1 MGISGERINYNID
14 TRTYVQYNN
23 SRIATWSYY
32 ILVEQSQSILSRYWR
47 WKLTLELEECIKDAF
62 DASLEEYMKS
72 KDYISE
78 RQRTTEKLKNFRAG
92 LSDIQQQQF
101 NEIIYAISDDN
112 SKLASEAYMHGVVE
126 GIALRGKV
134 IG

>member
-62 DASLEEYMKS
+62 DASLEEY
-72 KDYISE
+72 I
-78 RQRTTEKLKNFRAG
+78 NFVLILSL
-92 LSDIQQQQF
+92 LSDSQF
-101 NEIIYAISDDN
+101 MN
-112 SKLASEAYMHGVVE
+112 
-126 GIALRGKV
+126 
-134 IG
+134 